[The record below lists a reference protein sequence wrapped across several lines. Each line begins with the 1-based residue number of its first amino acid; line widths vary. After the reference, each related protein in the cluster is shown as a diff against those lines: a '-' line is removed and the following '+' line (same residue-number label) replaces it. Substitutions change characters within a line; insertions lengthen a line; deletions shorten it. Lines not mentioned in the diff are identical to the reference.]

1 MARQNLTM
9 SENLHLPMTTECYSI
24 TSRRKIRSTILFVII
39 LHSFLF
45 FKLASA
51 ALNICIAG
59 GTGNFGRTL
68 ASKLEGHD
76 VTILSRNKFLAS
88 SPIRVTETFGWLGEV
103 YLNRY
108 THVTVRDWDGGD
120 LLDIVGKDWVGW
132 QEDTLSK
139 ADVIIHMMGGYTNQR
154 LMATER
160 LVRESQRYNPTA
172 LQITVSP
179 KNKQELSILEG
190 STSAASLKWNRIEQC
205 ESLVRQNCL
214 NYKCLRLEAN
224 CIEQSC
230 EEIRSLFQIVAKQNN
245 NNK

>member
-1 MARQNLTM
+1 M
-9 SENLHLPMTTECYSI
+9 SKSLHLQATTQCYSV
-24 TSRRKIRSTILFVII
+24 TSRRQIRSTILLGII
-39 LHSFLF
+39 LHSLLF
-45 FKLASA
+45 YNLASA

-68 ASKLEGHD
+68 ASKLDGHD

-88 SPIRVTETFGWLGEV
+88 SPTRVTETFGWLGEV

-154 LMATER
+154 LLATER
-160 LVRESQRYNPTA
+160 LVRESQRCNPTA

-179 KNKQELSILEG
+179 QNIQELSILEG
-190 STSAASLKWNRIEQC
+190 STSAATLKWNRIEQC
-205 ESLVRQNCL
+205 EALVRENCL

-224 CIEQSC
+224 RIEQSC
-230 EEIRSLFQIVAKQNN
+230 EEIRSLVSDICKTKQ
-245 NNK
+245 